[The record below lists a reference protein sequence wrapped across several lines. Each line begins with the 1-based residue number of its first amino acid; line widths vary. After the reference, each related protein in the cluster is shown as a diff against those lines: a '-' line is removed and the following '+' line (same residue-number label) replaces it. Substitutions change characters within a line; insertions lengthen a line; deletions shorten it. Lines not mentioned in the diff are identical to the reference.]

1 MSPVGDVYQ
10 IPLISYS
17 ATSPYLSSKGDY
29 PSVWRTVASDTPR
42 MQAWVDIAVANQWRH
57 VAILVEPTLYS
68 RGAAQIFQLA
78 AAAKG
83 IAVKSF
89 AMNSAADV
97 PATMHALR
105 ESQLKIV
112 YAPCTEYL
120 TELLEEA
127 RRTLMMGPPSFKP
140 RYEATSFYT
149 SSDAPSTFPPA
160 DSNISTSFAPF
171 TAPPSASASY
181 LGKLVNFTL
190 PSNVRSGDHRAQGY
204 VWIFGDSIGTVM
216 DTAYADISVGV
227 LSVQDPVIPALEA
240 YDRPEFDAFLQAAKA
255 RVQAVYNAVNLS
267 SPFRL
272 KTSPSGTS
280 SSIIDT
286 RAKVDDAMS
295 NMYYAT
301 LSVPLARA
309 LIAVC
314 EVAESNFAHH
324 GVLPDAA
331 NMTAGL
337 ARFEKSI
344 FGETVF
350 FDSQQDFTS
359 ARLLLINSIPGTFMN
374 SVGKWSKTEGIT
386 MESGVQFP
394 SHQIPGISAKFPSTF
409 IWADGTTRIP
419 DDGIAL
425 ESFIFVTSPIG
436 IFFLVWSALLLLAVI
451 GTVGVMI
458 KYWKT
463 PIFRLASPVPL
474 LMILIGILFLIVFV
488 ALCVG
493 RPAPW
498 VCTSRVSLYYLGL
511 ALIFSPLITKTYR
524 VWMVFRYAND
534 FKSYTM
540 SNMKLNLYTLAW
552 LLPALFIATLRMI
565 LMPSKDSRVLL
576 AKDNSRVDVV
586 CSQTSVIWGL
596 VQITWAGVQMLMSLF
611 LAWKTRAVPDGFN
624 ETRHVFISAY
634 FINTVGVL
642 GLVTST
648 LLDSSNTV
656 LSYTFYGFSVL
667 VVCTGTLA
675 GLFLPKIIIA
685 LLKPHKNT
693 VDLLRKRDYSM
704 VDLAVTGDDESR
716 TRDSLYMSEAPYEP
730 PTITTSD
737 S

>member
-1 MSPVGDVYQ
+1 MCPVGDVYQ

-42 MQAWVDIAVANQWRH
+42 MQAWVDIAVANQWMH

-68 RGAAQIFQLA
+68 RGAAQIFELA

-83 IAVKSF
+83 ISVKSF
-89 AMNSAADV
+89 TMNSAADV

-105 ESQLKIV
+105 ESRIKIV
-112 YAPCTEYL
+112 YAPCTEYV

-127 RRTLMMGPPSFKP
+127 RRTRMMGPPSFTA
-140 RYEATSFYT
+140 RDENVSYSISTET
-149 SSDAPSTFPPA
+149 PSTFPQTGP
-160 DSNISTSFAPF
+160 NISTTFAPF
-171 TAPPSASASY
+171 TPPPSASPSY
-181 LGKLVNFTL
+181 LGHYANFTL
-190 PSNVRSGDHRAQGY
+190 RKNVRNGDHRTQGY

-216 DTAYADISVGV
+216 DAAYSDISVGV

-240 YDRPEFDAFLQAAKA
+240 YDKPEFDGFLQAAKA
-255 RVQAVYNAVNLS
+255 QVQTIYNAVNLS
-267 SPFRL
+267 SPFRT
-272 KTSPSGTS
+272 KTSS
-280 SSIIDT
+280 SKASTSIIDT
-286 RAKVDDAMS
+286 RPKIDDAMS

-314 EVAESNFAHH
+314 EVAESNFLRY

-331 NMTAGL
+331 NMTVGL
-337 ARFEKSI
+337 ANFEKTI
-344 FGETVF
+344 FGENVF

-386 MESGVQFP
+386 MESGLQWP
-394 SHQIPGISAKFPSTF
+394 SHQIPGISAKFPSKF

-425 ESFIFVTSPIG
+425 ESFIFVTSPLG
-436 IFFLVWSALLLLAVI
+436 IIFLIWSALLLLAVI

-493 RPAPW
+493 RPTPW
-498 VCTSRVSLYYLGL
+498 VCTSRVSLYYFGL

-534 FKSYTM
+534 FKSYSM
-540 SNMKLNLYTLAW
+540 SNMKLNLFTFAW
-552 LLPALFIATLRMI
+552 LLPAIFIATLRMI
-565 LMPSKDSRVLL
+565 MMPSKDSRVLL

-586 CSQTSVIWGL
+586 CSQTSAIWGL
-596 VQITWAGVQMLMSLF
+596 VQITWAGIQMLISLF
-611 LAWKTRAVPDGFN
+611 LAWKTRSVPDGFN

-667 VVCTGTLA
+667 IVCTGTLA

-693 VDLLRKRDYSM
+693 TDLLRKRDYSL
-704 VDLAVTGDDESR
+704 VDLVVSGDDSR
-716 TRDSLYMSEAPYEP
+716 TRDSFNISVAPYEP
-730 PTITTSD
+730 PVMIESEH
-737 S
+737 